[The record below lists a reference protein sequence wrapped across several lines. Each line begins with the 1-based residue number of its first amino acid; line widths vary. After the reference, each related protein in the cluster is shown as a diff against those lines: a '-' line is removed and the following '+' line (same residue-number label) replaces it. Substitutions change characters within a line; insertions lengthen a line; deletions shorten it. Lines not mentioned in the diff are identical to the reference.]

1 MDEIKFSPNKRYV
14 KFNKL
19 IGSGSM
25 KTVYQ
30 GYDLNEGKLVAWNTV
45 QIDNLPKAFQSKI
58 IQEIEILNSI
68 KNKNQYII
76 DINNS
81 WINKENRTIYFITNF
96 ATGNDLSQFIKKV
109 KYIKLRVIKKWC
121 KQILSGLEFL
131 HENNIAHRDLKPS
144 NIFINSNS
152 GNIFIG
158 DFGLAKISNENNK
171 SILGTPEYMAPE
183 VYEESYDN
191 RIDIYS
197 FGMCLLEFMTGEVPY
212 SECNLAAQIWK
223 KITEKVLPE
232 CISKINNIIAKN
244 LILECINNDPKK
256 RPNIKTILNHNFFLD
271 SSNDDNLVC
280 KDVTLYNN
288 NEDTKSE
295 ELINNFREKE
305 EV

>member
-1 MDEIKFSPNKRYV
+1 MDEVKFSPNKRYV

-25 KTVYQ
+25 KRVYQ
-30 GYDLNEGKLVAWNTV
+30 GYDLNEGKLIAWNTV
-45 QIDNLPKAFQSKI
+45 EIDSLPKAFQAKI
-58 IQEIEILNSI
+58 IQEIEILDSI
-68 KNKNQYII
+68 KNKNKYII

-81 WINKENRTIYFITNF
+81 WINKEKRTIYFITNF

-109 KYIKLRVIKKWC
+109 KYIKLKVIKKWC

-131 HENNIAHRDLKPS
+131 HKNSIAHRDLKPS

-152 GNIFIG
+152 GDIFIG
-158 DFGLAKISNENNK
+158 DFGLAKVSNENNK

-183 VYEESYDN
+183 VYEECYDN

-197 FGMCLLEFMTGEVPY
+197 FGMCLLEFMTGEIPY

-223 KITEKVLPE
+223 KITDRILPNCIDKVNLPV
-232 CISKINNIIAKN
+232 AKD
-244 LILECINNDPKK
+244 LILKCINQDPKE
-256 RPNIKTILNHNFFLD
+256 RLNIDEILKHDFFLD
-271 SSNDDNLVC
+271 TSNDDNIVN
-280 KDVTLYNN
+280 KNVSLYE

-295 ELINNFREKE
+295 EIINNFREKE
-305 EV
+305 EI

>member
-1 MDEIKFSPNKRYV
+1 MDEVKFSPNKRYV

-25 KTVYQ
+25 KRVYQ
-30 GYDLNEGKLVAWNTV
+30 GYDLNEGKLIAWNTV
-45 QIDNLPKAFQSKI
+45 EIDSLPKAFQAKI
-58 IQEIEILNSI
+58 IQEIEILDSI
-68 KNKNQYII
+68 KNKNKYII

-81 WINKENRTIYFITNF
+81 WINKEKRTIYFITNF

-109 KYIKLRVIKKWC
+109 KYIKLKVIKKWC

-131 HENNIAHRDLKPS
+131 HKNSIAHRDLKPS

-152 GNIFIG
+152 GDIFIG
-158 DFGLAKISNENNK
+158 DFGLAKVSNENNK

-183 VYEESYDN
+183 VYEECYDN

-197 FGMCLLEFMTGEVPY
+197 FGMCLLEFMTGEIPY

-223 KITEKVLPE
+223 KITDRILPNCINKVNLPV
-232 CISKINNIIAKN
+232 AKD
-244 LILECINNDPKK
+244 LILKCINQDPKE
-256 RPNIKTILNHNFFLD
+256 RLNIDEILKHDFFLD
-271 SSNDDNLVC
+271 TSNDDNIIN
-280 KDVTLYNN
+280 KDVSLYE

-295 ELINNFREKE
+295 EIINNFREKE
-305 EV
+305 EI

>member
-1 MDEIKFSPNKRYV
+1 MDEIEFSPNKRYV
-14 KFNKL
+14 RFNKI

-25 KTVYQ
+25 KKVYQ
-30 GYDLNEGKLVAWNTV
+30 GYDLNEGKLIAWNAV
-45 QIDNLPKAFQSKI
+45 EIDSLPVAFQSKI

-68 KNKNQYII
+68 KNKNSYII

-81 WINKENRTIYFITNF
+81 WINKEKRVIYFITNF
-96 ATGNDLSQFIKKV
+96 ATGNDLSQFIKQV
-109 KYIKLRVIKKWC
+109 KFVKLKVIKKWC
-121 KQILSGLEFL
+121 KQILSGLNFL

-144 NIFINSNS
+144 NIFINSNT

-171 SILGTPEYMAPE
+171 SVIGTPEYMAPE

-197 FGMCLLEFMTGEVPY
+197 FGMCLLEFMTGEIPY

-223 KITEKVLPE
+223 KITNRILPD
-232 CISKINNIIAKN
+232 CISKVNNKIAKE
-244 LILECINNDPKK
+244 LILKCINDKPNERPK
-256 RPNIKTILNHNFFLD
+256 IDDILTHTFFTD
-271 SSNDDNLVC
+271 SSNDDEIIC
-280 KDVTLYNN
+280 KNISLYKF
-288 NEDTKSE
+288 EDIKSE
-295 ELINNFREKE
+295 EIINNFREKE